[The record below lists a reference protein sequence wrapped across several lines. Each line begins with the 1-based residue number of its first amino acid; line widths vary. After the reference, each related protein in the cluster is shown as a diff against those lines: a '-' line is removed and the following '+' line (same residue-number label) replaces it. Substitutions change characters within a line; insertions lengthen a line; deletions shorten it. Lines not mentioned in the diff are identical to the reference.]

1 MKESE
6 KVIFGSFLPMTTT
19 AYAEKA
25 EKNHFKTFE
34 EIAEFSDRM
43 ELIEEYKNM
52 QEELLRNIGIPKD
65 YLDAAEALLGLK
77 E

>member
-1 MKESE
+1 MAT
-6 KVIFGSFLPMTTT
+6 ITD
-19 AYAEKA
+19 A

-34 EIAEFSDRM
+34 EIAKFSDKM

-52 QEELLRNIGIPKD
+52 QEELLRNMSIPKD
-65 YLDAAEALLGLK
+65 YLDAWTFLGLK

>member
-6 KVIFGSFLPMTTT
+6 KVIFGSFLPMTTVT
-19 AYAEKA
+19 NS

-34 EIAEFSDRM
+34 EIAKFSDKM
-43 ELIEEYKNM
+43 KLIEEYKNM

>member
-1 MKESE
+1 MLENKN
-6 KVIFGSFLPMTTT
+6 VVYGNFLPMVTT

-25 EKNHFKTFE
+25 EKNNFKTFE
-34 EIAEFSDRM
+34 QIAKFSDNI

-52 QEELLRNIGIPKD
+52 QEGLLRSIGIPIG
-65 YLDAAEALLGLK
+65 YLNAGAFLGLK

>member
-1 MKESE
+1 MLENKN
-6 KVIFGSFLPMTTT
+6 VVYGSYIPRYSTGIN
-19 AYAEKA
+19 A

-34 EIAEFSDRM
+34 EIAKFSDKM

-52 QEELLRNIGIPKD
+52 QENILRSIGIPGD
-65 YLDAAEALLGLK
+65 FLVLK